1 MDGLEMSSDILAARE
16 RATYAPLDNPD
27 RRHEPDGVVPLP
39 DKNPDKVTGIPGTG
53 SARHETGLHE
63 SANQSAKVERQSVL
77 VEAQGLVHG
86 ARNVAYGPPIQ
97 DYTRTAG
104 MVSAMLAHKL
114 KEPLTAE
121 DLICAMICVKLSRQ
135 QNAPKRDN
143 AVDGAGYFECLQ
155 WVIDSRAGQE

>member
-1 MDGLEMSSDILAARE
+1 MSEAA
-16 RATYAPLDNPD
+16 AFYAQTLDNPM
-27 RRHEPDGVVPLP
+27 RRHESDGIGLPNSGIALPTEASDALNEAQIAPLRLT
-39 DKNPDKVTGIPGTG
+39 DEAIHDSG
-53 SARHETGLHE
+53 SARHEART
-63 SANQSAKVERQSVL
+63 SVL
-77 VEAQGLVHG
+77 LEAQGLVHG

-114 KEPLTAE
+114 KEPLSAE
-121 DLICAMICVKLSRQ
+121 DLICVMICVKLSRQ

-155 WVIDSRAGQE
+155 WVIDTRAGME